1 MQRSRLSLS
10 AALLAAAGA
19 LPTGAAA
26 LCSTPPTAVEQSAKK
41 GSYVT
46 SEDLTALWDFGDGG
60 SSPANASHIA
70 LSPDGKQIALQMRMA
85 DAATNSYCLRLLVV
99 DRNGAH
105 APIVAD
111 EGGEFIK
118 ATFSNRRLQA
128 FPIGLPMPLTPRW
141 SPSGRL
147 LAYVRRDKGQTR
159 LWLARAD
166 GSKAFPLTNGD
177 LPIVDLQWAADGQ
190 SVLLET
196 DSARVEAD
204 REIEAE
210 GLHGFRYDYR
220 IWQAARALPFP
231 GTALGYTYVRIDI
244 TTGNASMAEKG
255 EAAPAFKPLA
265 ILAPKGATNVSTSDS
280 RNAVAWTSPERDNEI
295 RSPVRLHVK
304 IGERTISCKSQVC
317 SGELLGSWWSKDDH
331 VLFMRTEGPAE
342 RSRLALYRWKAGS
355 GDPVRL
361 FITEHLLFGCQA
373 GGDELLCG
381 YESSLEPR
389 RLVGLS
395 VTDGRLRGIYEPNPT
410 FAAHKFGPTHRMIW
424 QFSGGEAFGDLTL
437 PPDYRPGRKLPLV
450 IVQYI
455 SRGFLRGGTG
465 DEYPIL
471 PLAAQGFAVLSF
483 QRPADYASHFP
494 AADWSAFSRNNVKG
508 WADRRHVLAAL
519 EAAISKLVAQGI
531 VDPDRIGISGLSDG
545 ASTVQFALM
554 NSTRFRAAAV
564 SSCCEDVS
572 NYDSVSEEYYLDL
585 VRWGYPPRG
594 IDGRQFWQDYA
605 MLDNPGKVTA
615 PLLMQLSDDEFRMA
629 LPAYHALEAAG
640 KTVEMY
646 VFPDEHHIKWQPA
659 HRLAIYRRSMEWFKR
674 WLMPAAPAKA
684 ASDDPP
690 PGPTSRRP
698 TASSAG

>member
-1 MQRSRLSLS
+1 MRRSRLSPS

-26 LCSTPPTAVEQSAKK
+26 LCSTPPTALEQSAKR
-41 GSYVT
+41 GAYV
-46 SEDLTALWDFGDGG
+46 SAEDLSALWDFGDSG

-70 LSPDGKQIALQMRMA
+70 LSPDRKQIALQMRMA
-85 DAATNSYCLRLLVV
+85 DAGTNSYCMRLLVIN
-99 DRNGAH
+99 RTGARS
-105 APIVAD
+105 PIVAD

-118 ATFSNRRLQA
+118 ATFSNRRLQG

-141 SPSGRL
+141 SPDGTL
-147 LAYVRRDKGQTR
+147 IAFVRRDLGNTR

-166 GSKAFPLTNGD
+166 GSKASPLTEDD
-177 LPIVDLQWAADGQ
+177 LPIVDLRWAADGK
-190 SVLLET
+190 SILLET
-196 DSARVEAD
+196 DAARVEAERD
-204 REIEAE
+204 IAAE
-210 GLHGFRYDYR
+210 GLQGFRYDYR
-220 IWQAARALPFP
+220 SWQAARARPFP
-231 GTALGYTYVRIDI
+231 GTALDHVYVRIDV
-244 TTGNASMAEKG
+244 ASGGASVVEKG
-255 EAAPAFKPLA
+255 DAALTFTPLA
-265 ILAPKGATNVSTSDS
+265 IHAPKGAANVSISES
-280 RNAVAWTSPERDNEI
+280 RDAVAWTSRENDGDI
-295 RSPVRLHVK
+295 RSPVRLHVR
-304 IGERTISCKSQVC
+304 IGERTISCKSKAC
-317 SGELLGSWWSKDDH
+317 AGELLGSWWTRHDH

-342 RSRLALYRWKAGS
+342 RSRIALYRWRPGS

-361 FITEHLLFGCQA
+361 FITEHLLFGCQT

-389 RLVGLS
+389 RVVGLS
-395 VTDGRLRGIYEPNPT
+395 AITGRMRSIYEPNPA
-410 FAAHKFGPTHRMIW
+410 FAAHKFGPTRRMVW
-424 QFSGGEAFGDLTL
+424 QFAGGEAFGDLTL
-437 PPDYRPGRKLPLV
+437 PPDYSPGAKLPLV

-483 QRPADYASHFP
+483 QRPADYASRFP
-494 AADWSAFSRNNVKG
+494 AADWPSFSRNNVRG
-508 WADRRHVLAAL
+508 WADRRHVLTAL
-519 EAAISKLVAQGI
+519 EAAISGLVAQGI

-564 SSCCEDVS
+564 SSCCEDAS

-594 IDGRQFWQDYA
+594 TDGRRFWQDYS

-640 KTVEMY
+640 KKVEMY

-659 HRLAIYRRSMEWFKR
+659 HRLAIYRRSIEWFKH
-674 WLMPAAPAKA
+674 WLMPAAPTKA
-684 ASDDPP
+684 AYDDLPLV
-690 PGPTSRRP
+690 PTSRRP
-698 TASSAG
+698 TTSSAD